1 MRRLET
7 KAEKGFQRVAWNLRR
22 APVDAWER
30 SAEEDEWSDGSEA
43 GAMVAPGTYSV
54 SMALL
59 RGGQLTPCGE
69 ARSFEVKALGGG
81 ALEGAS
87 PAEVAAFQ
95 AELAE
100 VARDVSAHGARA
112 SELIERCEAMASV
125 LRRTPGAAEELRVA
139 VHDLHGRL
147 TDLRHRLTGDPR
159 QGTMNEQGPV
169 SIDARMSHADLGV
182 KFSTYGPTPSH
193 RESLRIAREAAAEV
207 GTALGRIRDAEMPRL
222 DAALEAAGAPWTPG
236 R

>member
-1 MRRLET
+1 
-7 KAEKGFQRVAWNLRR
+7 
-22 APVDAWER
+22 
-30 SAEEDEWSDGSEA
+30 
-43 GAMVAPGTYSV
+43 MVAPGTYSV

-59 RGGQLTPCGE
+59 EGGRLTPVGQIQ
-69 ARSFEVKALGGG
+69 RFEVKALGGG
-81 ALEGAS
+81 ALEGAT

-95 AELAE
+95 QELAS
-100 VARDVSAHGARA
+100 VAREVSAHGARV
-112 SELIERCEAMASV
+112 SELLERCEAMASV
-125 LRRTPGAAEELRVA
+125 LRRTPGAAEELRFA
-139 VHDLHGRL
+139 VHGLHGRL

-169 SIDARMSHADLGV
+169 SIDTRMSHADLGV

-207 GTALGRIRDAEMPRL
+207 GAALARIRAEEMPRL